1 MIALRGV
8 YENGKI
14 ILREK
19 IKTDKPVDIIVTFL
33 EEVEVPASRKMDL
46 GKFSFDRAKNLLKGY
61 TGSLSD
67 AVLEER
73 RSAI

>member
-14 ILREK
+14 LLREK
-19 IKTDKPVDIIVTFL
+19 IRTDKPVDVIVTFL
-33 EEVEVPASRKMDL
+33 EEVEAPASQKMDL
-46 GKFSFDRAKNLLKGY
+46 RKFNFDRAKDLLKGY

-73 RSAI
+73 RSAV